1 MNYPLM
7 FRCSGHLAVFL
18 SLWLLAGCGSEDKT
32 AVAPTETRPATE
44 EAVVAVAPA
53 TTMAAVDGNRIIN
66 ADSEPGNWLTHG
78 RTYDEQRYSP
88 LAQINAGN
96 VSNLGLAWYYDLD
109 SSRGQEST
117 PIVVDGVMYV
127 STAWS
132 MVKALD
138 ARTGALKWAY
148 DPQVPKSWGV
158 YACCDVVNR
167 GVAIWNNTIYFGTL
181 DGRLIALDAAT
192 GKPAWEVL
200 TIDNTKPY
208 TITGAPRVINGK
220 IIIGNGGSEYGV
232 RGYVSA
238 YDAETGALAWRFY
251 TVPGDPSQ
259 PFEAPILAEAAK
271 TWNGEWWKYGGGG
284 TVWDSMAYDPDLNLL
299 YIGTGN
305 GAPWNQ
311 SIRSPGGGDNLF
323 LSSIVALNAS
333 TGEYVWHYQTT
344 PGETW
349 DFTAAQHIILADLE
363 INGQTRKVLMQ
374 VPKNGFFYVVDRTN
388 GALISAQPVVAT
400 TWATHV
406 DMATGRPVEN
416 PESRYDK
423 TGKVWVGV
431 PGPAGAHSWHP
442 MSYNR
447 QTGLVYVPI
456 NDAGFV
462 YMPVQQLNIKPH
474 SFNTGIDF
482 GAADLPP
489 DPVVKKQIMD
499 SVTGHLAAWDPVL
512 QRESW
517 RVNYPGP
524 WNGGVLSTA
533 GNLVIQ
539 GTAASEL
546 VIYTADNGTKL
557 WSMPVQ
563 TGVVAAPITYEVDG
577 EQYIAVA
584 AGWGGIYPLVTG
596 DLAFKSG
603 PVRNISRVIAFK
615 LGGTT
620 TLPPMPPETPRVL
633 NPPELTADTAK
644 LAIGKQ
650 AYDRACSTCHGGGV
664 VSGGLITDLRYSPS
678 LGNELFF
685 EIVEKGLYND
695 KGMVSYAD
703 TYNHEELDAIQAYLI
718 KRAHD
723 SME

>member
-1 MNYPLM
+1 MNKLSMLHGTVPL
-7 FRCSGHLAVFL
+7 VVL
-18 SLWLLAGCGSEDKT
+18 SLWLLAGCGTEDKT
-32 AVAPTETRPATE
+32 AEAPTAAGPVVEEQSTTAVTAT
-44 EAVVAVAPA
+44 AMV
-53 TTMAAVDGNRIIN
+53 AVDGNRIIN

-88 LAQINAGN
+88 LTQINAGN

-117 PIVVDGVMYV
+117 PIIVDGVMYV

-138 ARTGALKWAY
+138 AKTGTLKWAF

-167 GVAIWNNTIYFGTL
+167 GVAIWNNRIYLGTL
-181 DGRLIALDAAT
+181 DGRLIALDAVT
-192 GKPAWEVL
+192 GQTVWEVL

-208 TITGAPRVINGK
+208 TITGAPRIINGK
-220 IIIGNGGSEYGV
+220 VIIGNGGAEYGV

-238 YDAETGALAWRFY
+238 YDAETGDLAWRFY

-259 PFEAPILAEAAK
+259 PFEAPILEQAAK

-284 TVWDSMAYDPDLNLL
+284 TVWDSMAYDPELDLL

-305 GAPWNQ
+305 GSPWNQ

-323 LSSIVALNAS
+323 LSSIVALNAT
-333 TGEYVWHYQTT
+333 TGEYAWHYQTT

-363 INGQTRKVLMQ
+363 IDGQPRKVLMQ

-388 GALISAQPVVAT
+388 GELISAQPVVAV

-462 YMPVQQLNIKPH
+462 YMPVQQLEIKPH
-474 SFNTGIDF
+474 SFNTGTDF
-482 GAADLPP
+482 GAADLPA
-489 DPVVKKQIMD
+489 DPEVRKQIMD
-499 SVTGHLAAWDPVL
+499 SVTGHLAAWDPVQ
-512 QRESW
+512 QREVW

-539 GTAASEL
+539 GTAASEM
-546 VIYTADNGTKL
+546 VIYSADTGNKL
-557 WSMPVQ
+557 WAAPVQ
-563 TGVVAAPITYEVDG
+563 TGVVAAPVTYEVDG
-577 EQYIAVA
+577 EQYIAVS

-615 LGGTT
+615 LGGNA

-644 LAIGKQ
+644 LATGKQ
-650 AYDRACSTCHGGGV
+650 LYDRACSTCHGGGV
-664 VSGGLITDLRYSPS
+664 VSGNLITDLRYSPS

-685 EIVEKGLYND
+685 EIVLNGLYKD

-703 TYNHEELDAIQAYLI
+703 TYSRDELDAIQSYII

-723 SME
+723 SKN